1 MPIDTDAEERD
12 VVLLDTSTAVA
23 FVDEDHEAHA
33 AIFAALEGRRPYC
46 FRLQTTSG
54 WSHPC

>member
-12 VVLLDTSTAVA
+12 VVLDTSTAVA
-23 FVDEDHEAHA
+23 FVVEDHEAQA

-46 FRLQTTSG
+46 L
-54 WSHPC
+54 HPYR

>member
-12 VVLLDTSTAVA
+12 VVLLDTTTAVA

-46 FRLQTTSG
+46 LHYYR
-54 WSHPC
+54 